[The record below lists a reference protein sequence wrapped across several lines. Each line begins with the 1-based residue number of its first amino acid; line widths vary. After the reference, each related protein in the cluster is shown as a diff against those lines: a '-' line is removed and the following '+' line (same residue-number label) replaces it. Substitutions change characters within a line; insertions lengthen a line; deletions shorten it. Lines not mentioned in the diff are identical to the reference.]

1 MEAKGI
7 AIFPTDVAF
16 NKKTNAFFT
25 ELEDQ
30 FLKGEVGKSTI
41 KFRLRILYF
50 IFSIFTN
57 R

>member
-7 AIFPTDVAF
+7 AIFPANVAF

-30 FLKGEVGKSTI
+30 F
-41 KFRLRILYF
+41 F
-50 IFSIFTN
+50 
-57 R
+57 